1 VKKTIQPVAVG
12 GVAGGEKFIVHGIL
26 FKFAVDFGGLYQVE
40 SVCYH
45 LLLIVLVTL
54 LLLCVER

>member
-40 SVCYH
+40 
-45 LLLIVLVTL
+45 
-54 LLLCVER
+54 